1 MECQEV
7 TRKLDSY
14 LCCELSEIEE
24 YHIKKHLSKCIEC
37 KREYDEMEEI
47 FDTLSAH
54 EMMITPGNFTDN
66 VLTQINL
73 YEKDKNLK
81 EVFLI
86 KGIASIVAAG
96 MISIAF
102 YVTEYRPINLFSQI
116 YRSSVRINRIVV
128 DPVDKFFKEIKE
140 IKEIADVM

>member
-7 TRKLDSY
+7 IKKLDSY

-24 YHIKKHLSKCIEC
+24 YHIKKHLSKCTEC
-37 KREYDEMEEI
+37 KMEYDDMQGI

-54 EMMITPGNFTDN
+54 EILITPGNFTDN
-66 VLTQINL
+66 VLTQINV

-96 MISIAF
+96 LITTALS
-102 YVTEYRPINLFSQI
+102 VTEYRPVSLFSQI
-116 YRSSVRINRIVV
+116 YRGSVRINRIVV
-128 DPVDKFFKEIKE
+128 DPVDKFFKEIRE